1 MKSLTGARAAGQR
14 GIALLVVMVIVLL
27 SCLLALWAFRTALVN
42 ETYVGNDVDY
52 QRAFEAA
59 QAMLQDAEMDIR
71 GERADGTSCIA
82 DANLPRVCRQ
92 GTTLAFIEE
101 TRQLTGLLAR
111 LANDAPETRCVN
123 AICQK
128 RTGVQDFWNVK
139 ADWDNMI
146 APPSASAP
154 VSAAARYGDYTGAL
168 PPTGSQAKP
177 NPLLSERAAGRG
189 AWYWIE
195 VMPYDDSPT
204 GLLPDRNKLELN
216 LNPFV
221 IYRIT
226 AVATGRKAFNPAD
239 GKTDYTKVVL
249 QSTYARQ
256 KLRN

>member
-1 MKSLTGARAAGQR
+1 MTRPATASTTRQR
-14 GIALLVVMVIVLL
+14 GISLLVVMVVVLL
-27 SCLLALWAFRTALVN
+27 SCLLALWGFRTALVN

-59 QAMLQDAEMDIR
+59 QAMLQDAELDIR
-71 GERADGTSCIA
+71 GERADGSSCVA
-82 DANLPRVCRQ
+82 DANRASVCRM

-101 TRQLTGLLAR
+101 TPQLTGLLAR
-111 LANDAPETRCVN
+111 LASDAPESRCVN

-139 ADWDNMI
+139 ADWDRMVA
-146 APPSASAP
+146 APPAGAA
-154 VSAAARYGDYTGAL
+154 SAAARYGDYTGAL
-168 PPTGSQAKP
+168 PPSDSQAKP
-177 NPLLSERAAGRG
+177 NPLLTERAADQG

-221 IYRIT
+221 VYRIT
-226 AVATGRKAFNPAD
+226 AVATGRRAFSRES
-239 GKTDYTKVVL
+239 GKMEYTKVVL

-256 KLRN
+256 KLKN